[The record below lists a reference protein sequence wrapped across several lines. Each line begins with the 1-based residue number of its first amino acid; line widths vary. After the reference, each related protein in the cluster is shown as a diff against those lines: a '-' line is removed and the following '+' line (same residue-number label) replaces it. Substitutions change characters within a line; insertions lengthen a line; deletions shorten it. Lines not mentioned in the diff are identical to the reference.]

1 MSWVVM
7 IVTDCF
13 SSEQKG
19 CLEIFVLSPACSP
32 TQYEPSLTQVGSPL
46 GADPGGDIFHH
57 YHTRGQTQ
65 PKKRL
70 ARVDNPKYRNPP
82 RGGWAFSLIFNLMST
97 TDISTL

>member
-65 PKKRL
+65 PKKDL
-70 ARVDNPKYRNPP
+70 LE
-82 RGGWAFSLIFNLMST
+82 LIILNTEILQGVAGPFNLMST
-97 TDISTL
+97 PDISTL